1 MRLLLAFFLFLLPA
15 LASAQATATLV
26 ADSVTV
32 TADKQLI
39 AEGNVQVFY
48 DGTRLSAYRITY
60 DQTGDR
66 LTIDGPILIVSP
78 EGTILSAD
86 RADLDPQLENGLLR
100 GARLVLDQQLQ
111 LAANDIERVDGQYS
125 AMRQVAAT
133 SCQVCGNRPPLWEIR
148 TASVIYD
155 EAEKQ
160 IYFKDSTFLIRGVPV
175 FWLPQMRLP
184 DPTLERATGF
194 LIPSIVTTDQL
205 GFGVRVPYFLTFGPS
220 RDLTLIPYVSPQTRT
235 LEYRYR
241 QAFALGDMNFTG
253 AISQDSLQPGETR
266 GYLFADGGVDLGN
279 DYQLGILI
287 EAVTDPS
294 YLLDYNFSDQDRL
307 NSGVR
312 LTRVQD
318 FSLLRADIT
327 YYQTLRADEEN
338 ERLPPLVGEW
348 TWEHRYTPDQI
359 GGILTLS
366 SGAQSFYSPGVA
378 EGPDGLD
385 MVRFGGTADWQND
398 WILPAGFLA
407 QAAGRLDGY
416 AYAIANDPG
425 YDSFVTQASP
435 AVAVTLRWPLIRS
448 SDGASNVIEPMAALG
463 WNAVL
468 GGDVP
473 NEDSTLVEFDQAN
486 LFALTRFPGLDAHE
500 FGTRATLGLNWTR
513 VGRNGTESTMTFGRI
528 WRSTVDDQFTTT
540 SGLQNKKSDWLVAGQ
555 FDLSGGFSLNAR
567 TILNPE
573 FDLSRTEA
581 RLDWANPIIAV
592 GAAYIFLPP
601 DDAEDRPAAVSEWTV
616 DAAYEID
623 ERWEIRASGRYNV
636 AVDEPAYAGLG
647 VGWRNECVTVDLS
660 LFRRYTSSTIVDPT
674 TSLGLS
680 VNLNG
685 FSAGRSDSAAA
696 GTCRG

>member
-1 MRLLLAFFLFLLPA
+1 MRLFLALLICLLPA
-15 LASAQATATLV
+15 LASAQATASLV

-48 DGTRLSAYRITY
+48 DGTRLSASRITY
-60 DQTGDR
+60 DQTADR
-66 LTIDGPILIVSP
+66 LIIEGPIIIVSP
-78 EGTILSAD
+78 EGTVLSAD
-86 RADLDPQLENGLLR
+86 RADMDPKLENGLLR

-125 AMRQVAAT
+125 ALRQVAAT

-148 TASVIYD
+148 AASVIYD
-155 EAEKQ
+155 EAEHQ

-184 DPTLERATGF
+184 DPTVERATGF

-205 GFGVRVPYFLTFGPS
+205 GFGLRVPYFITIGPS

-235 LEYRYR
+235 LEFRYR
-241 QAFALGDMNFTG
+241 QAFLNGDLALTG
-253 AISQDSLQPGETR
+253 AISRDSLEPGETR
-266 GYLFADGGVDLGN
+266 GYIFAESSFDLGN
-279 DYQLGILI
+279 DYRLGILV
-287 EAVTDPS
+287 EAVSDPS

-307 NSGVR
+307 NSGLR

-318 FSLLRADIT
+318 NSLLRADIT
-327 YYQTLRADEEN
+327 WYETLRADEEN
-338 ERLPPLVGEW
+338 ETLPPFVGEW
-348 TWEHRYTPDQI
+348 TWEHRYTPDRI

-366 SGAQSFYSPGVA
+366 SGAQSFFSPGAVT
-378 EGPDGLD
+378 GPDGLD
-385 MVRFGGTADWQND
+385 MVRLGGTADWQNT
-398 WILPAGFLA
+398 WILPSGVVAK
-407 QAAGRLDGY
+407 AAGRLDGY

-425 YDSFVTQASP
+425 YDSLVTQAAP
-435 AVAVTLRWPLIRS
+435 AAAVTLSWPLIRTS
-448 SDGASNVIEPMAALG
+448 GGVSNLIEPMAALG
-463 WNAVL
+463 WNAIL

-473 NEDSTLVEFDQAN
+473 NADSTLVEFDQAN

-513 VGRNGTESTMTFGRI
+513 VGLNGNESTMTVGRI
-528 WRSTVDDQFTTT
+528 WRSTIDDQFTET
-540 SGLQNKKSDWLVAGQ
+540 SGLRYTKSDWLVAGQ

-573 FDLSRTEA
+573 LDLSRTEA
-581 RLDWANPIIAV
+581 RLDWANPILAV

-601 DDAEDRPAAVSEWTV
+601 DVGEDRPAAISEWTV

-623 ERWEIRASGRYNV
+623 DRWEIRASGRYNV
-636 AVDEPAYAGLG
+636 AADEPAYAGLG

-660 LFRRYTSSTIVDPT
+660 LFRRYTSSSIVDPT

-685 FSAGRSDSAAA
+685 FSAGRSDSAAP